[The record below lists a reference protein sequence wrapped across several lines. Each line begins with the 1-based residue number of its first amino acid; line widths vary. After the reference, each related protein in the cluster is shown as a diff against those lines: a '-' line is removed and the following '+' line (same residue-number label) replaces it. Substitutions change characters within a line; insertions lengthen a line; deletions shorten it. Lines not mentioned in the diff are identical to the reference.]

1 MLGNVGHE
9 MIVAD
14 FLPSPSSLQRWLTIV
29 MDPWIILTIGVS
41 VGIVLGA
48 LVAAICL
55 VERPK
60 WWTIIL
66 RMPKGLHRRLRHDAK
81 NHMQSLKDEIVSRL
95 QRSVD
100 EDHPKR

>member
-1 MLGNVGHE
+1 MVHHWGV
-9 MIVAD
+9 MTVA
-14 FLPSPSSLQRWLTIV
+14 

-48 LVAAICL
+48 VVAAICL
-55 VERPK
+55 VERPH

-81 NHMQSLKDEIVSRL
+81 AHMQSLKNEIVSRL
-95 QRSVD
+95 QQSVD
-100 EDHPKR
+100 EDHPKL

>member
-1 MLGNVGHE
+1 

-29 MDPWIILTIGVS
+29 RDPWTILTIGVS

>member
-1 MLGNVGHE
+1 MS
-9 MIVAD
+9 
-14 FLPSPSSLQRWLTIV
+14 FLPLPSQAWLQRVLTIV
-29 MDPWIILTIGVS
+29 MDPWTILTIGVS

-48 LVAAICL
+48 LMAAICL

-100 EDHPKR
+100 DDHPKR